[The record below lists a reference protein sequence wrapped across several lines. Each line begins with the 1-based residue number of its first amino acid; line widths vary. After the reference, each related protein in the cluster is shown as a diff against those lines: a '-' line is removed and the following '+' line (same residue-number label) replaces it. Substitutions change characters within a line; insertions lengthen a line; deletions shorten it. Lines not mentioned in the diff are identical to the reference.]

1 MTEYGDILM
10 ELRKLTKVTV
20 LANAKTIEAELS
32 KVATTN
38 ERKKVWMLINGNRM
52 PREIADSSGISAVA
66 VSYFLTAA
74 EAAGL
79 VEYNRGEPPKR
90 LLDYVPP
97 AWLDLLAAPQASQQN
112 TQTQSQATFDATDRS
127 ASNAN

>member
-52 PREIADSSGISAVA
+52 PKEIADSSGISAAA

-97 AWLDLLAAPQASQQN
+97 AWLDLLAVSQASQQN
-112 TQTQSQATFDATDRS
+112 TQTQNQATFDTTDRS
-127 ASNAN
+127 AINAN